1 MIDLNQF
8 VPPGVGITLTEVE
21 QINDRGELFGIGT
34 LADGNDR
41 AYFLIPCDEN
51 HPTIEGCDYS
61 PLKVSTVGASRATE
75 AAPQKQLTPQE
86 ISRIRTLLMNR
97 HRGFMPRTV
106 H

>member
-1 MIDLNQF
+1 M
-8 VPPGVGITLTEVE
+8 TEE
-21 QINDRGELFGIGT
+21 RLAAFGG
-34 LADGNDR
+34 LSNGDVHA
-41 AYFLIPCDEN
+41 FLLIPCDEN
-51 HPTIEGCDYS
+51 HPGIEGCDYS
-61 PLKVSTVGASRATE
+61 PVEGSTVAASHTAE